1 MSKYFFRS
9 LFLLVT
15 LNLLV
20 KPVWIFAIDRQVQ
33 NIAGFSEYGHYFA
46 LLNLCIILNFTLDLG
61 ISSFFN
67 REVASGKENGVSLFS
82 QALSGKMV
90 LSIFYTI
97 LTISVAIITG
107 INDYTLLLM
116 LVLMQVG
123 SSLLLFLRSFLT
135 ATQHFKSDAVVSIM
149 DKLFVIIV
157 AGIMIFFPS
166 VIGGITV
173 YKFVLI
179 QVAGIGLSVLMSVF
193 FLMRNVS
200 GFSLR
205 PFPGFNKEI
214 ILATLPFA
222 LNIFFM
228 SLMSRADGFLLEY
241 MLPNGAE
248 QAGIYAAAFRLLD
261 AFNMVGFL
269 MAGFLLPFIARNWP
283 NVNRFSAVLLNCRH
297 MLVMGSMI
305 VVGFAFASPDFIA
318 NLLYHKKDAYLSQII
333 MIVLFALP
341 GLSMIHI
348 YGTALTATR
357 NMNIFLRL
365 SVFFA
370 LLSFILNLIFIPR
383 YGAMASAVIA
393 ACVQSMYSLSVIYFA
408 RMKTGIRLAIA
419 FIPLYAAG
427 GLLFFSIVKT
437 ADYFGWN
444 ILLSAAIASIII
456 AAIFFY
462 RAGGTIS
469 QVVKIF
475 EEKR

>member
-1 MSKYFFRS
+1 MSKHFFRS

-33 NIAGFSEYGHYFA
+33 NIVGFSAYGHYFA

-107 INDYTLLLM
+107 INDHLLLLM

-123 SSLLLFLRSFLT
+123 SSLLLLLRSFLT

-149 DKLFVIIV
+149 DKLFVIVV
-157 AGIMIFFPS
+157 AGTMIFFPS

-179 QVAGIGLSVLMSVF
+179 QVAGICISVLMSVF
-193 FLMRNVS
+193 FLVKNIS
-200 GFSLR
+200 GFSLK

-214 ILATLPFA
+214 LLATLPFA

-269 MAGFLLPFIARNWP
+269 MAGFLLPFISRNWP
-283 NVNRFSAVLLNCRH
+283 NISKFSAVLLNCRH
-297 MLVMGSMI
+297 LLVMGSMI
-305 VVGFAFASPDFIA
+305 VVGFALASPDFIA

-357 NMNIFLRL
+357 NMNIFLKL
-365 SVFFA
+365 SIVFA
-370 LLSFILNLIFIPR
+370 LTSFILNIIFIPM
-383 YGAMASAVIA
+383 YGALASAVIA
-393 ACVQSMYSLSVIYFA
+393 VCIQSFFSLSVIYFA
-408 RMKTGIRLAIA
+408 RIKTGIRLALA
-419 FIPLYAAG
+419 FIPLYIAG
-427 GLLFFSIVKT
+427 GILFFSIVKT
-437 ADYFGWN
+437 ADYYEWN
-444 ILLSAAIASIII
+444 ILLSAAVAAVII
-456 AAIFFY
+456 ATIFFY
-462 RAGGTIS
+462 KAGGTIK
-469 QVVKIF
+469 QVINLF
-475 EEKR
+475 EEK